1 MPIHDQLEQHRLDI
15 PESIAATDGKVT
27 LTYSELAGQVD
38 SLANSLLASGVKK
51 GDRVVTLAPP
61 SIEFWVSFL
70 ATVSIGAIWSGLNPR
85 YRQHECRV
93 RLEELQAKLI
103 LVLPSRKDNNR
114 NHLQEI
120 QGIVN
125 DCGTETP
132 AGVYSFGDECADS
145 GQSYAQLLKRG
156 TAIHPD
162 TLDAARSAVV
172 DSDIAAIV
180 HTSGSTGTPKGAML
194 SHGAMQKC
202 AAASVGWLGDA
213 LQKAVMAVPINHVG
227 GLNNLSMNVFTYGGT
242 IRFLEEFSIESILRI
257 GNEES
262 ITYVGH
268 NQTTFTML
276 LDQPDFSLSRMHA
289 CKALV
294 HGGSRT
300 SEKTLANFLPLDAS
314 IASVYAQTES
324 CGYLLRSLP
333 DASLEVMANTL
344 GKPLEGVSARIADPT
359 SDEELP
365 IGEVGE
371 LQARFDW
378 VFSGY
383 FNNREATEAAFSRDG
398 FLKTGDLCKLRSDGN
413 YELIDRMAQM
423 FKSGGYSIFPTE
435 IEQVICSHPDVAM
448 AAVIGVE
455 DERFGTVGYAFVTS
469 TFGAELSE
477 HALDE
482 YLRTQIANFKI
493 PKTIHILE
501 QMPLLPNTKVD
512 KHALKDLLN
521 DHS

>member
-1 MPIHDQLEQHRLDI
+1 MPIHDQLEQHRLNI
-15 PESIAATDGKVT
+15 PESIAATDGKVA
-27 LTYSELAGQVD
+27 LTYSQLADQVD
-38 SLANSLLASGVKK
+38 NLAKGLLASGVGK
-51 GDRVVTLAPP
+51 GDRVVSLAPP

-93 RLEELQAKLI
+93 RLDELQAL
-103 LVLPSRKDNNR
+103 LVLVFPGENDSGRDQLNEI
-114 NHLQEI
+114 QEI
-120 QGIVN
+120 INNNDGARPAEVFSFGN
-125 DCGTETP
+125 DCE
-132 AGVYSFGDECADS
+132 SSE
-145 GQSYAQLLKRG
+145 QSYSQLLQRG
-156 TAIHPD
+156 TTIHTTD
-162 TLDAARSAVV
+162 LKAARSAVV

-202 AAASVGWLGDA
+202 AAATVEWLGNG
-213 LQKAVMAVPINHVG
+213 LQKAIMAVPINHVG
-227 GLNNLSMNVFTYGGT
+227 GLNNLSMNVFTFGGT
-242 IRFLEEFSIESILRI
+242 IRFLKDFSIESILQI
-257 GNEES
+257 GDEES

-289 CKALV
+289 CKVLV

-300 SEKTLANFLPLDAS
+300 SEKTLAEFLPLDAS

-333 DASLEVMANTL
+333 DASLDVMANTL
-344 GKPLEGVSARIADPT
+344 GKPLGGVSARIADPA

-365 IGEVGE
+365 IGEIGE
-371 LQARFDW
+371 LQAKFDW

-383 FNNREATEAAFSRDG
+383 FNNPEATAAAFSEDG
-398 FLKTGDLCKLRSDGN
+398 YLKTGDLCKLRPDGN
-413 YELIDRMAQM
+413 FELIDRMAQM

-469 TFGAELSE
+469 TGGAKLSE